1 MLRAACPDP
10 TTEVSADAE
19 FRARGLAPT
28 KENRLTWRGGLELGT
43 AEYSSKADSISMENK
58 LIPSSVARREM
69 GI

>member
-28 KENRLTWRGGLELGT
+28 KENRLTRGGLELGT